1 MQTDS
6 PTPDPDDDVLADET
20 VDVGDEPG
28 TGHDDGT
35 ELLLL
40 VPHGDTR
47 NDWPLAV
54 DWGDS
59 ELRVGDDWAA
69 KITSAVAARY
79 MTDDDAGQ
87 VRGSFACSTAIAFT
101 GQLDVD
107 LVVRLTPPADTFP
120 GGGQTSR
127 LLNMLKHW
135 RNTADGQPVTRVEL
149 TFTKPRHSLPAR
161 WWEDQT
167 AQAAGWVASRAV
179 RAALEARDAVVRGDG
194 QSSHEVVAGY
204 VSQWLGFN
212 PTGAMVEAAGNALL
226 QAPLDPHDRSPDTD
240 VVKRL
245 RSATFRERRAWR
257 PIGETWLRGRRV
269 DALDRPLR
277 VVTDNEALTVADT
290 VGAEDQNAADLDGWR
305 DHRIAR
311 VLTQLRD
318 DERDVA
324 MMYAHDAIT
333 TWGGAAR
340 ACGQP
345 EAFGERVRRKLLR
358 LGNRLSA
365 RLAAQGPSP
374 RAA

>member
-1 MQTDS
+1 MQTDN
-6 PTPDPDDDVLADET
+6 PTPDPDDDALADET
-20 VDVGDEPG
+20 VDVGDEPD

-35 ELLLL
+35 DLL

-47 NDWPLAV
+47 NDCPLAV
-54 DWGDS
+54 DGGDS
-59 ELRVGDDWAA
+59 ELRLGDDWAA
-69 KITSAVAARY
+69 KITSAVAASH
-79 MTDDDAGQ
+79 MAGDAAGQ
-87 VRGSFACSTAIAFT
+87 VRGSLTRSTTITFT
-101 GQLDVD
+101 RQLDVD
-107 LVVRLTPPADTFP
+107 LIVRLTPPGDTVP
-120 GGGQTSR
+120 GDDHTRR
-127 LLNMLKHW
+127 LLNLLKHW
-135 RNTADGQPVTRVEL
+135 SNTADGQPVTRVEL
-149 TFTKPRHSLPAR
+149 TIAKPRYSPRAGSR
-161 WWEDQT
+161 EDQT

-204 VSQWLGFN
+204 VSQWLGLN

-226 QAPLDPHDRSPDTD
+226 QAPLDPHDSSPDTD

-245 RSATFRERRAWR
+245 RSATFRQRRAWR

-277 VVTDNEALTVADT
+277 LVADNEALTVADT
-290 VGAEDQNAADLDGWR
+290 AGAEDRYAADLDGWHG
-305 DHRIAR
+305 HRIAR

-324 MMYAHDAIT
+324 MMYAHDAVI
-333 TWGGAAR
+333 TWGDAAR
-340 ACGQP
+340 ACGRP

-358 LGNRLSA
+358 LGKRLTA
-365 RLAAQGPSP
+365 RLAAQGLSP

>member
-1 MQTDS
+1 MQTNN
-6 PTPDPDDDVLADET
+6 PTPDPDDDTLADET
-20 VDVGDEPG
+20 VDAGDESD

-35 ELLLL
+35 EFRLL

-47 NDWPLAV
+47 NDRPLAV
-54 DWGDS
+54 DWADS
-59 ELRVGDDWAA
+59 ELRLGDDWAA
-69 KITSAVAARY
+69 EITSAVAASY
-79 MTDDDAGQ
+79 VADDEAGP
-87 VRGSFACSTAIAFT
+87 VRGSFARSTSMTFT
-101 GQLDVD
+101 GQFNID
-107 LVVRLTPPADTFP
+107 LVVRLTPQADAVP
-120 GGGQTSR
+120 GDDHYRR
-127 LLNMLKHW
+127 LLNILKHW
-135 RNTADGQPVTRVEL
+135 RNTADGQPAPRVEL
-149 TFTKPRHSLPAR
+149 TIAAPRYSPR
-161 WWEDQT
+161 PSSREDQT

-204 VSQWLGFN
+204 VSQWLGLN
-212 PTGAMVEAAGNALL
+212 PTRPMVEAAGNALL
-226 QAPLDPHDRSPDTD
+226 QAPLDPHDPSPDTD

-245 RSATFRERRAWR
+245 RSATFRQRRAWR

-277 VVTDNEALTVADT
+277 LVTDNEALTMADT
-290 VGAEDQNAADLDGWR
+290 VGAEDQYAADLDGWR

-333 TWGGAAR
+333 TWGDAAR
-340 ACGQP
+340 ACGRP
-345 EAFGERVRRKLLR
+345 EVFGERVRRKLLR
-358 LGNRLSA
+358 LGKRLTA
-365 RLAAQGPSP
+365 RLAAQGLSP